1 MRGHQVNIG
10 YDSVPARWPM
20 SRAKDLVGRLDR
32 FQQSHGALG
41 FPFAVLRKFG
51 DDQASSQAIIIAYN
65 GLFALFPLLL
75 LFSTLLGFFLHG
87 DPHLRRQV
95 VDSAVARLP
104 VLGRE
109 LKNNSLGGSGLALG
123 IGVAGLLYGTQGVGQ
138 AGLNAMNGL
147 WNVPYVN
154 RPNFWRKRLLGM
166 AALGAFGLSIVAA
179 TVLADL
185 GHLFIHGPLSSV
197 VTLVGALAINL
208 AAFVVAFR
216 LLTSERL
223 ALRDVIVGAALASVL
238 WEVLQVVGSLYVGH
252 IVTHDSA
259 TYGFFAIVIGLM
271 SWVYLGAQLT
281 LISAEVNVVLRD
293 RLWPRS
299 ITRGAFTPAD
309 RLVYERLAHMQTR
322 RAGVSVVVSFDDA
335 SPPGGPAA

>member
-1 MRGHQVNIG
+1 
-10 YDSVPARWPM
+10 M
-20 SRAKDLVGRLDR
+20 SRAQDQLARLDR
-32 FQQSHGALG
+32 LQQRHGALG
-41 FPFAVLRKFG
+41 FPLAVLRKFG
-51 DDQASSQAIIIAYN
+51 DDQASSRAVLVAYN
-65 GLFALFPLLL
+65 ALFALFPLLL

-95 VDSAVARLP
+95 VDSAVAKLP

-109 LKNNSLGGSGLALG
+109 LKANSLGGSGLALG
-123 IGVAGLLYGTQGVGQ
+123 IGIVGLLYGTQGLGQ

-147 WNVPYVN
+147 WNVPYVD

-166 AALGAFGLSIVAA
+166 AALAAFGSSLVAA

-197 VTLVGALAINL
+197 ATLVGALAINL

-238 WEVLQVVGSLYVGH
+238 WEILQVVGSVYVGH
-252 IVTHDSA
+252 IVTKDSA

-281 LISAEVNVVLRD
+281 LISAE
-293 RLWPRS
+293 
-299 ITRGAFTPAD
+299 
-309 RLVYERLAHMQTR
+309 
-322 RAGVSVVVSFDDA
+322 
-335 SPPGGPAA
+335 